1 MSTTRIGIIGVG
13 QIGKIHLRKYQE
25 IPGVEVVAA
34 CDIDAAELQK
44 VSEEFQIPHI
54 YSNYREPL
62 RREDIVAVDV
72 CLHNNLHMPLTVAAL
87 EADKHV
93 YCEKPIAGSYLDG
106 KVMVE
111 RATAC
116 GRMLHIQLATLY
128 SKETKAARI
137 LIEGG
142 QLGRIY
148 HARSTGYR
156 RRGRP
161 FVDGYGTKSF
171 VQKRIAAGG
180 ALLDMGIYHIARM
193 LYLIDSPEVE
203 RISGKIYQETDI
215 DPKHRE
221 ESGYDV
227 EELAIGLVR
236 FSGGTTMDINESWA
250 IHLNPFEGSS
260 VVGSNGGIRLD
271 PFSYHTNLCD
281 LEMDG
286 TFALDRMEYRRHQ
299 LLPN

>member
-54 YSNYREPL
+54 YSNYRELL
-62 RREDIVAVDV
+62 RREDIVAVEV

-156 RRGRP
+156 RRRRP

-193 LYLIDSPEVE
+193 LSNRLARGRKDQRQDLPGDGYRPQTPRRE
-203 RISGKIYQETDI
+203 RLRCGGAGDRAGPIQRGYNHGHQRELG
-215 DPKHRE
+215 DPSE
-221 ESGYDV
+221 P
-227 EELAIGLVR
+227 VR
-236 FSGGTTMDINESWA
+236 
-250 IHLNPFEGSS
+250 
-260 VVGSNGGIRLD
+260 R
-271 PFSYHTNLCD
+271 
-281 LEMDG
+281 
-286 TFALDRMEYRRHQ
+286 Q
-299 LLPN
+299 